1 MANKIVGITIDIE
14 GKSDGLVSSLKTAN
28 SELSKTT
35 SALKDVN
42 KALELDPSN
51 VELMAQKQALLTN
64 AISETEDKLKVMRQ
78 VAEDAARGL
87 EEGTVTQEQYAT
99 LTAEIVKTESSLA
112 NLTQQAEDN
121 ASAMEDVE
129 NGTMDAAEGIE
140 DIGEESDES
149 SSKMDAM
156 KGVAIAVGAE
166 MAAAFSACVAAI
178 KEVGGA
184 LVDSTVAAGDYVDEI
199 NTLSAKTGISN
210 ETLQEM
216 NYALGGLIDVSLE
229 TVTGSLTKLEKS
241 MNSANEAN
249 TKYYETLDT
258 LDQKLKDGKISQEE
272 YDAAVED
279 ALQKSMTG
287 YDKLGIS
294 VTDSTGKLRDSEE
307 VFWEAIDALGQL
319 EDGTERDLLAME
331 LFGKSAKELNPLI
344 EAGSDAYKVLAE
356 EAHNVG
362 YVMDG
367 ETMDAFQAF
376 DDQMER
382 FRLGGEAAKNALG
395 TVLLPS
401 LNSLA
406 TTGTGALNKFT
417 QAMQESNGDITK
429 LSPAISEILTDVLG
443 EINTVAPEIFTLI
456 GDIVNTLLQILIDNL
471 PQIVDT
477 ALSIVQSLADTLI
490 NPENIAKIADAA
502 TTIILGLVQY
512 LVENLPQIIDAAVQ
526 IILALVNGL
535 TQSLPQLIPAIINA
549 VLTIVDTL
557 LAGDQ
562 LSMILNAGLQLI
574 IALAGALVDALPEI
588 IDRLPEI
595 ITGIVEF
602 LTGDALPDII
612 DAGIQLITAIVTDL
626 PTIIGAIVEALVEL
640 VAGMVEYITGGGA
653 EELMTGFLEAF
664 WAIIDAASDWG
675 ADIIDAL
682 ISGITG
688 AASAL
693 WDELTDIADGIKD
706 FLGFS
711 VPEKGPLHE
720 WAYNNPGA
728 DMVDL
733 FAEGIDKE
741 MPALQS
747 SVDLMANTMTGANA
761 APDYTNQ
768 LNGIN
773 GTLSQMAEG
782 QQIVVPVYIGQEH
795 LETLIARANANI
807 SFISGG
813 R

>member
-1 MANKIVGITIDIE
+1 MANKVVGITIDIE

-129 NGTMDAAEGIE
+129 NGTEGATDGLE
-140 DIGEESDES
+140 DVAEESDNTGNALNVLGGIAAVTGA
-149 SSKMDAM
+149 AM
-156 KGVAIAVGAE
+156 ATAF
-166 MAAAFSACVAAI
+166 AAAVDAA
-178 KEVGGA
+178 KEVGKALIDASVEGA
-184 LVDSTVAAGDYVDEI
+184 AYADEVLTMSTV
-199 NTLSAKTGISN
+199 TGIST
-210 ETLQEM
+210 ERLQEFQ
-216 NYALGGLIDVSLE
+216 YAAELVDTSVDTI
-229 TVTGSLTKLEKS
+229 TGSITKMEKS
-241 MNSANEAN
+241 MASASESQDKLAENEAKWMEQVN
-249 TKYYETLDT
+249 AGKMTLEEYEQNVADATDAYTKLGVEIKNSGGSFRDAESVFWDT
-258 LDQKLKDGKISQEE
+258 LEALSAI
-272 YDAAVED
+272 ED
-279 ALQKSMTG
+279 PVQQ
-287 YDKLGIS
+287 DI
-294 VTDSTGKLRDSEE
+294 
-307 VFWEAIDALGQL
+307 
-319 EDGTERDLLAME
+319 LAME
-331 LFGKSAKELNPLI
+331 LLGRGAKDLKPLM
-344 EAGSDAYKVLAE
+344 EVGAE
-356 EAHNVG
+356 GFQEIADKAHEVG
-362 YVMDG
+362 YVMDD
-367 ETMDAFQAF
+367 ETLEAFGAF
-376 DDQMER
+376 DNNLQM
-382 FRLGGEAAKNALG
+382 LQSGAQAAKNALG
-395 TVLLPS
+395 TVLLPTLTDLS
-401 LNSLA
+401 GNGVNYLA
-406 TTGTGALNKFT
+406 KFT
-417 QAMQESNGDITK
+417 KAVQDSNGDISK
-429 LSPAISEILTDVLG
+429 IGDAIGELLPEILG
-443 EINTVAPEIFTLI
+443 EINEVAPEIFSLI
-456 GDIVNTLLQILIDNL
+456 GDIVNQLLQILIDNL
-471 PQIVDT
+471 PQIIDT
-477 ALSIVQSLADTLI
+477 AMEIVTSLADTLI

-747 SVDLMANTMTGANA
+747 SVDLMATTMTGANA
-761 APDYTNQ
+761 APDYTSQ